1 MGNVSSFRELLPRY
15 RAAIL
20 VVAVVAVL
28 FAGIGGAYALSGTS
42 SVSVE
47 ENTLSTQSV
56 GLELYKDDNLISG
69 PITIPKISNDNSS
82 KPSKTE
88 FTISDYSLEAKV
100 SPDSPKIY
108 LRIYATF
115 EDGTVWVGIDKLTIT
130 IHFSDSV
137 YEFGTDPSHVPAGEN
152 LLSGAVSE
160 PIEIDSNTRYDFTIA
175 VNINPSAGYS
185 EAYDFSTMSF
195 VFKVGTSDPLSDSS

>member
-1 MGNVSSFRELLPRY
+1 MGNVSSFREFLPRY

-20 VVAVVAVL
+20 VVVAVAIL
-28 FAGIGGAYALSGTS
+28 FAGTGVAYAFSGTS

-47 ENTLSTQSV
+47 ENTLNAQSV
-56 GLELYKDDNLISG
+56 GLELYDKDDNLISG
-69 PITIPKISNDNSS
+69 PMEVPPISYGMSG
-82 KPSKTE
+82 PSKTE

-100 SPDSPKIY
+100 SPESPKIY
-108 LRIYATF
+108 LRVYATF
-115 EDGTVWVGIDKLTIT
+115 EDGAVWAGIDKLTIT
-130 IHFSDSV
+130 IQLSGYV
-137 YEFGTDPSHVPAGEN
+137 YEFGTDSSHVPEGEN

-160 PIEIDSNTRYDFTIA
+160 PIEIDSNTKYDFTID

-195 VFKVGTSDPLSDSS
+195 VFRVGTSDPLSDSP